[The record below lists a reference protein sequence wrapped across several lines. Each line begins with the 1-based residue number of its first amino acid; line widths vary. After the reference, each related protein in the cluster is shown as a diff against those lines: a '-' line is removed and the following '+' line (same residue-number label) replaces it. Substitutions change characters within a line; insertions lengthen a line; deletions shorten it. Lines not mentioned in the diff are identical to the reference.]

1 MNDPSFSFSKLQSED
16 ARQER
21 RLVWA
26 ELLVIVVTLCAAL
39 ALVLAIGH

>member
-1 MNDPSFSFSKLQSED
+1 MNDPTSSFSKLQSED
-16 ARQER
+16 TRQER

-39 ALVLAIGH
+39 ALVLAIRQ